1 MTKETVKKIYIGNTD
16 IFEWTQGVGK
26 EMLMPIL
33 LEGCERLI
41 DEDID
46 ELPCAIINALVNKK
60 AKDFEFSVQKNNIGD
75 TISKI
80 LEWSLQNEEYEMC
93 QRVKELEERLNRF

>member
-1 MTKETVKKIYIGNTD
+1 MTQETVKTIYIGNTD

-33 LEGCERLI
+33 LEGCERLLD
-41 DEDID
+41 DELD
-46 ELPCAIINALVNKK
+46 ELPCAIINALVNNK
-60 AKDFEFSVQKNNIGD
+60 AKDFEFSVQRKNIQD

-80 LEWSLQNEEYEMC
+80 FEWSIQNEEYEMC
-93 QRVKELEERLNRF
+93 QRIKELEERLNRF

>member
-60 AKDFEFSVQKNNIGD
+60 VF
-75 TISKI
+75 
-80 LEWSLQNEEYEMC
+80 
-93 QRVKELEERLNRF
+93 

>member
-1 MTKETVKKIYIGNTD
+1 MTEETVKTIYIGNTD

-33 LEGCERLI
+33 LKGCERLI
-41 DEDID
+41 DEEID
-46 ELPCAIINALVNKK
+46 ELPCARINALVNHKS
-60 AKDFEFSVQKNNIGD
+60 KDFEFSVQRKNIND

-93 QRVKELEERLNRF
+93 QRIKELEERLNRF